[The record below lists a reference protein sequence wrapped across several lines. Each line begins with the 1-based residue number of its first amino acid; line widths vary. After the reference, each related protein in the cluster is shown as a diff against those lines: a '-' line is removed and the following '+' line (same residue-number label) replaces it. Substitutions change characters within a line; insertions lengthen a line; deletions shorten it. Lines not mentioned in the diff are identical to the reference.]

1 MVDTVAEPLR
11 VLCLS
16 PDPTIAAGVAA
27 MFASVP
33 DFPLAT
39 RTVGYDE
46 GLHDMREPDLAVV
59 VLEDDPTPGVTVI
72 EGVRRGARSAYVVA
86 VSVDDDPDTIV
97 RAMRAG
103 AHEHLSLPLSQQELF
118 KTCIKVIELRRGR
131 ASKDVGHGELWVA
144 YGPKGG
150 VGVTTL
156 VVNLAVAL
164 QAAQRDVA
172 VVDLDVYSGDAAF
185 FLDVR
190 PTCTLRHVANSEHLD
205 PVFVRGAM
213 VRHGSGLSILA
224 APAAGRDEALL
235 GLSAERTTAILELV
249 TGMHELTLVDTPGIP
264 SDATRAA
271 LGAADRV
278 LLVTDLTVPALRG
291 CVRTLE
297 WLRGEG
303 VDPASTV
310 DVIVNRHDGRSAGE
324 VSPKEAS
331 RTLGLPL
338 RALLPRDDAAAVEA
352 ANGGKPL
359 AQVRP
364 GGALE
369 RAIAA
374 LATPAPAAEPS
385 RSRRRPGFLRL
396 FAS

>member
-1 MVDTVAEPLR
+1 MMGTVAEPLR
-11 VLCLS
+11 VVCLS
-16 PDPTIAAGVAA
+16 PDATIAAGVAA
-27 MFASVP
+27 MFASIP

-59 VLEDDPTPGVTVI
+59 VLEDDPTSGIAVI
-72 EGVRRGARSAYVVA
+72 ERVRRDARGAYVVA
-86 VSVDDDPDTIV
+86 VSADDDAETLV

-118 KTCIKVIELRRGR
+118 KTCIKVVERRRGHESDGGR
-131 ASKDVGHGELWVA
+131 HGELWVA

-156 VVNLAVAL
+156 VVNLALAL
-164 QAAQRDVA
+164 HAAQRDVA

-185 FLDVR
+185 FLDVK
-190 PTCTLRHVANSEHLD
+190 PSCTLRQVAASEHLD

-213 VRHGSGLSILA
+213 GRHGSGLPILA
-224 APAAGRDEALL
+224 ASAAGREESIE
-235 GLSAERTTAILELV
+235 LSAERTLMILELV
-249 TGMHELTLVDTPGIP
+249 TAMHEITVVDTPGIP
-264 SDATRAA
+264 SAATRAA

-291 CVRTLE
+291 CVRTLD

-310 DVIVNRHDGRSAGE
+310 DVIVNRHDGRSSAE

-338 RALLPRDDAAAVEA
+338 RALLPRDDAAAVGA
-352 ANGGKPL
+352 VNAGKPL
-359 AQVRP
+359 SEVRP
-364 GGALE
+364 GGVLE

-374 LATPAPAAEPS
+374 LATPGAPQAEAS
-385 RSRRRPGFLRL
+385 LRRPGFLRL

>member
-1 MVDTVAEPLR
+1 MVDTVAEQLR

-33 DFPLAT
+33 DFPLGT
-39 RTVGYDE
+39 RTVGYEE
-46 GLHDMREPDLAVV
+46 GLHDLREPDLAVV
-59 VLEDDPTPGVTVI
+59 VLEEDPTPGLAVI
-72 EGVRRGARSAYVVA
+72 EGVRRGAKSAYVVA

-103 AHEHLSLPLSQQELF
+103 AQEHLSLPLSQQELF
-118 KTCIKVIELRRGR
+118 KTCIKVIERRRGHESSDGR
-131 ASKDVGHGELWVA
+131 HGQLWVA

-164 QAAQRDVA
+164 QAAQRNVA
-172 VVDLDVYSGDAAF
+172 VVDLDVYAGDAAV
-185 FLDVR
+185 FLDVK
-190 PTCTLRHVANSEHLD
+190 PTCTLLQVATSEHLD
-205 PVFVRGAM
+205 PVFMHGAM
-213 VRHGSGLSILA
+213 VRHRSGLSILA
-224 APAAGRDEALL
+224 APAVGSEEAA
-235 GLSAERTTAILELV
+235 LSLSSERTLAILELV
-249 TGMHELTLVDTPGIP
+249 TGMHEVTLVDTPGIP
-264 SDATRAA
+264 SDAARAA

-291 CVRTLE
+291 CVRTLD

-303 VDPASTV
+303 VAVESTV
-310 DVIVNRHDGRSAGE
+310 DVIVNRHDGRATGA
-324 VSPKEAS
+324 VSLKEAS
-331 RTLGLPL
+331 RTLGLPV
-338 RALLPRDDAAAVEA
+338 RTLLPRDDAAAVEA
-352 ANGGKPL
+352 VNAGRPL
-359 AQVRP
+359 SEVRP
-364 GGALE
+364 GCALE

-374 LATPAPAAEPS
+374 LATPGVVPAEAAG
-385 RSRRRPGFLRL
+385 RRTGFLRL

>member
-46 GLHDMREPDLAVV
+46 GLQALREPDLAVV
-59 VLEDDPTPGVTVI
+59 VLEDDPSRGIAVI

-86 VSVDDDPDTIV
+86 VSVDDDADTIV
-97 RAMRAG
+97 PAMRAG
-103 AHEHLSLPLSQQELF
+103 AHEHLSLPLSQQDLF
-118 KTCIKVIELRRGR
+118 KTCIKVIERRRGHESDDGR
-131 ASKDVGHGELWVA
+131 HGELWVA

-164 QAAQRDVA
+164 QAAQRNVA
-172 VVDLDVYSGDAAF
+172 VVDLDVYAGDAAV

-190 PTCTLRHVANSEHLD
+190 PTCTLRQVATSEHLD
-205 PVFVRGAM
+205 PVFRRGAM

-224 APAAGRDEALL
+224 APSASREEATLS
-235 GLSAERTTAILELV
+235 LSAERTLAILELV
-249 TGMHELTLVDTPGIP
+249 TGMHEVTLVDTPGIP
-264 SDATRAA
+264 SEATRAA

-278 LLVTDLTVPALRG
+278 LLVTELTVPALRG
-291 CVRTLE
+291 CVRTLD

-303 VDPASTV
+303 VEVEGTV
-310 DVIVNRHDGRSAGE
+310 DVVVNRHDGRLAGA
-324 VSPKEAS
+324 VPLKEAS

-338 RALLPRDDAAAVEA
+338 RTLRPRDDAAALEA
-352 ANGGKPL
+352 VNAGRPL
-359 AQVRP
+359 SDVRP
-364 GGALE
+364 GCVLE
-369 RAIAA
+369 RAIGA
-374 LATPAPAAEPS
+374 LASPGATPVETTG
-385 RSRRRPGFLRL
+385 RRTGFLRL

>member
-1 MVDTVAEPLR
+1 
-11 VLCLS
+11 
-16 PDPTIAAGVAA
+16 

-46 GLHDMREPDLAVV
+46 GLGDLREPDLAVV
-59 VLEDDPTPGVTVI
+59 VLEDDPTPGIAVI
-72 EGVRRGARSAYVVA
+72 EAVRRGARSAYVVA
-86 VSVDDDPDTIV
+86 VSIDDDPDTIV

-118 KTCIKVIELRRGR
+118 KTCIKVIEGRRGN
-131 ASKDVGHGELWVA
+131 ASSSDSRHGQLWVA

-172 VVDLDVYSGDAAF
+172 VVDLDVYAGDAAF

-190 PTCTLRHVANSEHLD
+190 PSYTLHHVAGSESLD

-213 VRHGSGLSILA
+213 ARHGSGVTILA
-224 APAAGRDEALL
+224 APVAGREAAPLE
-235 GLSAERTTAILELV
+235 LSGERTLAILELV
-249 TGMHELTLVDTPGIP
+249 TGMHEVTLVDTPGIP
-264 SDATRAA
+264 CAATRAA

-291 CVRTLE
+291 CVRTLD

-303 VDPASTV
+303 IDPASSV
-310 DVIVNRHDGRSAGE
+310 DVIVNRHQRSAGE
-324 VSPKEAS
+324 VSPKEAA

-338 RALLPRDDAAAVEA
+338 RALLPRDDAAAVAA

-359 AQVRP
+359 SDVRP
-364 GGALE
+364 GSPLE
-369 RAIAA
+369 RAIAM
-374 LATPAPAAEPS
+374 LATPGAAAGET
-385 RSRRRPGFLRL
+385 SRRRPSFLRL